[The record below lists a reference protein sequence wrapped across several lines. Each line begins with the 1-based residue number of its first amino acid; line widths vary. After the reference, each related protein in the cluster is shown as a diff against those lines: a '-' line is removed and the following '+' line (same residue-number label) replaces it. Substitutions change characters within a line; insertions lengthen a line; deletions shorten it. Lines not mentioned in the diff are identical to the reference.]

1 MPKTLS
7 AKEVEALDSD
17 GMHRVDVGLYLQ
29 IRDEGKTRSWLLRY
43 RYRGKPKWMGLG
55 PARLITVTE
64 AKRKA
69 LAGQRLL
76 LDGIDPAKARREE
89 RRANALTFAECAER
103 YIKAHKAG
111 WRNDKHIAQWQST
124 LDTYAGPIIGK
135 LLVDEVDT
143 DHILKVLEPIWTTK
157 TETATRVRGR
167 IERVLDWAGASGMR
181 EGENPARWK
190 GNLIH
195 HLPAAAKVQKSGN
208 HAMVAYADVPA
219 VMRDL
224 AKMDSASARA
234 LRFTILTAAR
244 TGEVLGATWDEVD
257 LKAKVW
263 TVPAERMK
271 AGKAHRVTLSD
282 AAVAVLNE
290 MPIVGARAHNAR
302 IFPLSNMAMLQ
313 CVRGLRDGA
322 TVHGFRASFSTW
334 ANETT
339 EHPREIVEAS
349 LAHTVGD
356 AVERAY
362 RRGDYLAK
370 RRALMDD
377 WAAYLA
383 KVRSAG

>member
-7 AKEVEALDSD
+7 AKEVEALDRD
-17 GMHRVDVGLYLQ
+17 GNHRVDHGLYLQ
-29 IRDEGKTRSWLLRY
+29 IRDQGKTRSWLLRY

-55 PARLITVTE
+55 PTRLVTLTE

-69 LAGQRLL
+69 IAGQRLL
-76 LDGIDPAKARREE
+76 LDGIDPAKAKREE

-111 WRNDKHIAQWQST
+111 WRNEKHAAQWQST
-124 LDTYAGPIIGK
+124 LDTYAGPVIGK

-167 IERVLDWAGASGMR
+167 IERVLDWARASGMR
-181 EGENPARWK
+181 TGENPARWK

-195 HLPAAAKVQKSGN
+195 HLPAAAKVQKAGN
-208 HAMVAYADVPA
+208 HAMVPYQDVPA
-219 VMRDL
+219 VMAEL
-224 AKMDSASARA
+224 AKMDSTSARA

-257 LKAKVW
+257 MAAKVW

-282 AAVAVLNE
+282 AAIAVLKE
-290 MPIVGARAHNAR
+290 MPKGEDAR
-302 IFPLSNMAMLQ
+302 IFSLSNMAMLQ
-313 CVRGLRDGA
+313 CIRGLRDGA

-349 LAHTVGD
+349 LAHTIGD

-370 RRALMDD
+370 RKALMDG
-377 WAAYLA
+377 WAEYVASG
-383 KVRSAG
+383 K

>member
-7 AKEVEALDSD
+7 AKEVEALDKD
-17 GMHRVDVGLYLQ
+17 GHHRVDHGLYLQ

-55 PARLITVTE
+55 PTRLVTLTD
-64 AKRKA
+64 AKRRA

-103 YIKAHKAG
+103 YIKAQKAG
-111 WRNDKHIAQWQST
+111 WRNDKHKAQWQST
-124 LDTYAGPIIGK
+124 LDTYAGPVIGN

-167 IERVLDWAGASGMR
+167 IERVLDWARASGMR

-195 HLPAAAKVQKSGN
+195 HLPAASKVQKSGN
-208 HAMVAYADVPA
+208 HAMVAYQDVPD
-219 VMRDL
+219 VMTKL
-224 AKMDSASARA
+224 AAMDSTSARA

-244 TGEVLGATWDEVD
+244 TGEVLGAAWDEVD
-257 LKAKVW
+257 FKAKVW

-290 MPIVGARAHNAR
+290 MPRGEDAR

-313 CVRGLRDGA
+313 CIRGLKADA

-370 RRALMDD
+370 RKALMDD
-377 WAAYLA
+377 WAKFLA
-383 KVRSAG
+383 GK